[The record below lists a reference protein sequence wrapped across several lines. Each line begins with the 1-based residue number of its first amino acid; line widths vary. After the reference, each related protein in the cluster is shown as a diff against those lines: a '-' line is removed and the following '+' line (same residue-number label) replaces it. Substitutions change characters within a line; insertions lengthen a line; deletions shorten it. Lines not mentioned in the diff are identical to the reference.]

1 MVTLKRH
8 IKRVVQGAVASVA
21 PFTWR
26 RRRDSLL
33 ILMYHRV
40 LPVNHPDRATEQ
52 PGMFVSP
59 ETLRMHLAALKENF
73 TLLHLD
79 EWLAAVAAGQP
90 VPRNACA
97 ITFDDGWKDNFDFA
111 FPVLAEAQAPA
122 TIFLVSELV
131 GTKYSFWP
139 NTLARLLL
147 TGSDADFAKL
157 PDWLRQMVQARRN
170 GGAFPA
176 GQVDAFIEEC
186 KGRANDAQM
195 HAALREVMDSNTG
208 PADDRDLMSWE
219 EIRAMQAGGLV
230 RFGSHTRRHTRLL
243 ASIDADTLADEVQ
256 GSRAEIARS
265 LGNEPQTFCYPNGDL
280 SPAALER
287 VRATYRGAVTTR
299 HGWNDRESDHCL
311 LRRVGV
317 HEDVSCTRASFLS
330 RLAGVG

>member
-1 MVTLKRH
+1 VVTLKRH
-8 IKRVVQGAVASVA
+8 IKRALQGVVARAA
-21 PFTWR
+21 PFAWR

-40 LPVNHPDRATEQ
+40 LPADHPDRATEQ
-52 PGMFVSP
+52 PGMYVSP
-59 ETLRMHLAALKENF
+59 ETLRMHLAALKQNF

-79 EWLAAVAAGQP
+79 DWLAAVAAGRP

-111 FPVLAEAQAPA
+111 FPVLTEAQAPA

-147 TGSDADFAKL
+147 AGSDADFAKL
-157 PDWLRQMVQARRN
+157 PDWLRQSVQARR
-170 GGAFPA
+170 GAAGVFPA
-176 GQVDAFIEEC
+176 GQVDALIEEC

-195 HAALREVMDSNTG
+195 HAALRDVMDSSAA
-208 PADDRDLMSWE
+208 PAQRDLMSWD
-219 EIRAMQAGGLV
+219 EIRAMQSGGLV
-230 RFGSHTRRHTRLL
+230 RFGSHTRRHIRLL
-243 ASIDADTLADEVQ
+243 ASIDQDTLTDEVV
-256 GSRAEIARS
+256 GSRGEIARS
-265 LGNEPQTFCYPNGDL
+265 LGSEPQTFCYPNGDL

-287 VRATYRGAVTTR
+287 VRASYRGAVTTR
-299 HGWNDRESDHCL
+299 HGWNSRESDHCL
-311 LRRVGV
+311 LQRVGV